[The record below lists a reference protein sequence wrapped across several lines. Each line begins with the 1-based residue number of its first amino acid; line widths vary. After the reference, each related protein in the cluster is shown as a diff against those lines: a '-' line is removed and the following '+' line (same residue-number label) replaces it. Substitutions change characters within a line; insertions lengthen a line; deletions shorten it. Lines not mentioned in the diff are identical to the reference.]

1 MLIHQFHKKTNPLDF
16 ISIQRICF
24 LSVIHIF
31 TTRINDFDFSNFIP
45 IWKFAVLPLLQFF
58 SEIPK
63 TIIMRHNNFQRRFTV
78 CHSLRPLF
86 FKIRIY
92 RQYDLASSSQHF
104 LTVLERS
111 NALQRFF
118 CRNIFDNS
126 FLNLFHV

>member
-63 TIIMRHNNFQRRFTV
+63 TIIMRHNNFQRRFAV
-78 CHSLRPLF
+78 CHNLSSLF
-86 FKIRIY
+86 FKPGFTVNIILLCLVNVTSSY
-92 RQYDLASSSQHF
+92 WNGTTSFSASSVEI
-104 LTVLERS
+104 VLAVLR
-111 NALQRFF
+111 
-118 CRNIFDNS
+118 
-126 FLNLFHV
+126 